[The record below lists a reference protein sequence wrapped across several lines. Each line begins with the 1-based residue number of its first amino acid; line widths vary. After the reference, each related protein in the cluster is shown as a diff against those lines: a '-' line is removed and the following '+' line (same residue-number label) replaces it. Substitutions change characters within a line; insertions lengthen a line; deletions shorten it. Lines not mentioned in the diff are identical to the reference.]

1 MRCIH
6 ALDCIKNIVKG
17 NVNKEEIFYLE
28 EREMEAKQ
36 GKANIVAI
44 ALIPLVMVLGNS
56 MLVPVLP
63 TMKSK
68 LGLSEFQVSLTIT
81 VFSLAAGLIIP
92 FVGYLSDRFGRKWI
106 IVLSL
111 VIYGIGG
118 IVSGLAAWLLDNS
131 YTWIL
136 VGRIIQGIGAAGTSP
151 IAMALIGDV
160 YSGAQE
166 SKALGIIESTNG
178 LGKIFSPIIG
188 SLIALIVWFAVFF
201 TFPLL
206 CFATALFVWIGVKE
220 KKKMEGKPL
229 PKYLGD
235 LKQIFK
241 QKGKW
246 LIPSFFVGSVGL
258 FILFGVLF
266 YLSDI
271 LEETFKVDGIIK
283 GCILAIPLFGMVL
296 TAYITGAKIKQNKP
310 LIRRVMVIG
319 LILLTSSMVAVSF
332 LEQIV
337 PMVGLLTL
345 GSIGTG
351 LLLPCLNTLI
361 TGAVNKAER
370 GMITSLYGS
379 VRFLGVAFGPP
390 LFSWLMKISHQTVFF
405 SMAGLSLLT
414 LILAFFLIKPSN
426 SNEGEQDKTKQLATL
441 FKQREKIPTS

>member
-1 MRCIH
+1 
-6 ALDCIKNIVKG
+6 
-17 NVNKEEIFYLE
+17 
-28 EREMEAKQ
+28 MEAKQ

>member
-1 MRCIH
+1 
-6 ALDCIKNIVKG
+6 
-17 NVNKEEIFYLE
+17 
-28 EREMEAKQ
+28 MEAKQ

-68 LGLSEFQVSLTIT
+68 LDLSGFQVSLIIT
-81 VFSLAAGLIIP
+81 MFSLAAGLIIP
-92 FVGYLSDRFGRKWI
+92 LVGYLSDRYGRKWI
-106 IVLSL
+106 IVASL

-118 IVSGLAAWLLDNS
+118 VVSGLAAWLMDNS
-131 YTWIL
+131 YGMIL
-136 VGRIIQGIGAAGTSP
+136 IGRIIQGIGAAGTSP

-160 YSGAQE
+160 YSGAKE

-178 LGKIFSPIIG
+178 LGKILSPIFG
-188 SLIALIVWFAVFF
+188 SLIALIIWFAVFF
-201 TFPLL
+201 TFPIL
-206 CFATALFVWIGVKE
+206 CFATAVFVWFGVKE
-220 KKKMEGKPL
+220 KKKKKGKPL
-229 PKYLGD
+229 PEYLGA

-241 QKGKW
+241 QKGRW
-246 LIPSFFVGSVGL
+246 LIPAFLVGSVGL

-271 LEETFKVDGIIK
+271 LEESFKIDGIIK
-283 GCILAIPLFGMVL
+283 GCILAIPLLGMVV

-310 LIRRVMVIG
+310 LIRKIMVTG
-319 LILLTSSMVAVSF
+319 LLLLTGAMLAVSF
-332 LEQIV
+332 FQQIFL
-337 PMVGLLTL
+337 MVGLLTL

-361 TGAVNKAER
+361 TGAVEKAER

-390 LFSWLMKISHQTVFF
+390 LFSWLMKISHQIVFF
-405 SMAGLSLLT
+405 SMAGLSLVT
-414 LILAFFLIKPSN
+414 LIIAFLFIKPGKSKK
-426 SNEGEQDKTKQLATL
+426 GETGSEQKLATL
-441 FKQREKIPTS
+441 FRKREKVPST

>member
-1 MRCIH
+1 
-6 ALDCIKNIVKG
+6 
-17 NVNKEEIFYLE
+17 
-28 EREMEAKQ
+28 MEAKQ

-106 IVLSL
+106 IVSSL

-178 LGKIFSPIIG
+178 LGKILSPIIG